1 MPEKHDNS
9 YRLLF
14 SHRRMVEDLLSGFVP
29 LSRDVKPEPGLL
41 ERRNGSYVGDRLHRR
56 EQDLVWCSR
65 RKDGSPAF
73 YLLLEFQSR
82 LDPHMDVR
90 MTTYRGLFCEEL
102 IRCGE
107 WPRTPDFPLVL
118 PVVVYNGRRPWGG
131 EAASEGWTPYVL
143 IDALRVPLPRRER
156 RGNLVALLFEL
167 ERSRTPEAIG
177 QHVARVA
184 ELLTGPDDAG
194 LRRAFAAFLRDSLL
208 PARFPGAEIPAI
220 QDLEEIRPMLR
231 ETVIGWTQEWLE
243 QGRKEGRRA
252 GRREGEARMLT
263 RQLERK
269 FGPLNKRVR
278 SRVQEATTKQ
288 LLTWGERLVT
298 ASSLDEVFGD

>member
-1 MPEKHDNS
+1 MA
-9 YRLLF
+9 
-14 SHRRMVEDLLSGFVP
+14 EDLLAGFVLLP
-29 LSRDVKPEPGLL
+29 EGGRPEPGLL

-107 WPRTPDFPLVL
+107 WPRTPNFPLVL

-131 EAASEGWTPYVL
+131 EAALEGWAPYTL
-143 IDALRVPLPRRER
+143 IDVLRVPLPRSQS
-156 RGNLVALLFEL
+156 NLAALLFEL

-184 ELLTGPDDAG
+184 ELLTEPDDAG
-194 LRRAFAAFLRDSLL
+194 LRRAFTAFLRDSLL

-220 QDLEEIRPMLR
+220 QDLEEIKPMLR
-231 ETVIGWTQEWLE
+231 ETVIEWTHQWLE
-243 QGRKEGRRA
+243 EGRAKGLKEGRREGLRA
-252 GRREGEARMLT
+252 GRREGEARLLT
-263 RQLERK
+263 HQLERK
-269 FGPLNKRVR
+269 FGPLNERVR
-278 SRVQEATTKQ
+278 SRVRRATTKE
-288 LLTWGERLVT
+288 LLKWGERIVS
-298 ASSLDEVFGD
+298 AASLDEVFGD